1 MCLLIR
7 GEFMATS
14 EKKRVRIKATST
26 NQGGRPRTDLVDPF
40 SNELIVGK
48 VPKAKDGSLINDVA
62 KDQWQET
69 CKLLISR
76 KQLKRNHLPIILSL
90 CNAFAVTVMSDD
102 DLIRFNYTKINE
114 ETGQWVPAKHVV
126 QKTYNDIM
134 LRCMAILRLDPKNE
148 LYNSLAS
155 RTEEAKSQYLKTIQ
169 QTYDEF

>member
-1 MCLLIR
+1 
-7 GEFMATS
+7 MATS

-48 VPKAKDGSLINDVA
+48 GPKTKDGSLINDVA

-76 KQLKRNHLPIILSL
+76 KQLKRNHLPIVLSM

>member
-1 MCLLIR
+1 M
-7 GEFMATS
+7 TTTD
-14 EKKRVRIKATST
+14 KKRVRIKATST

-48 VPKAKDGSLINDVA
+48 VPKAKEGSLINDVA
-62 KDQWQET
+62 RDQWQET

-76 KQLKRNHLPIILSL
+76 KQLKRNHLPIVLSL

>member
-1 MCLLIR
+1 
-7 GEFMATS
+7 MATS

-62 KDQWQET
+62 KDYWQET

-76 KQLKRNHLPIILSL
+76 KQLKRNHLPIVLSM

-114 ETGQWVPAKHVV
+114 ETGQWFPAKHVV

>member
-1 MCLLIR
+1 
-7 GEFMATS
+7 MATS

-40 SNELIVGK
+40 SDELIVGK

-76 KQLKRNHLPIILSL
+76 KQLKRNHLPIVLSL

>member
-1 MCLLIR
+1 
-7 GEFMATS
+7 MATS

-62 KDQWQET
+62 KDKWQET

-76 KQLKRNHLPIILSL
+76 KQLKRNHLPIVLSM

-102 DLIRFNYTKINE
+102 DLIRFNFTKINE

>member
-1 MCLLIR
+1 
-7 GEFMATS
+7 MATS

-62 KDQWQET
+62 KDYWQET

-76 KQLKRNHLPIILSL
+76 KQLKRNHLPIVLSL

>member
-1 MCLLIR
+1 
-7 GEFMATS
+7 MATS

-76 KQLKRNHLPIILSL
+76 KQLKRNHLPIVLSI
-90 CNAFAVTVMSDD
+90 CNAFAVTVMSDN

>member
-1 MCLLIR
+1 
-7 GEFMATS
+7 MATS

-48 VPKAKDGSLINDVA
+48 VPKAKEGSLINDVA

-76 KQLKRNHLPIILSL
+76 KQLKRNHLPIVLSL

>member
-1 MCLLIR
+1 
-7 GEFMATS
+7 MATS

-48 VPKAKDGSLINDVA
+48 VPKAKEGSLINDVA

-76 KQLKRNHLPIILSL
+76 KQLKRNHLPIVLSM

>member
-1 MCLLIR
+1 
-7 GEFMATS
+7 MATS

-62 KDQWQET
+62 KDYWQET

-114 ETGQWVPAKHVV
+114 ETGQWDPAKHVV

>member
-1 MCLLIR
+1 
-7 GEFMATS
+7 MATS

-48 VPKAKDGSLINDVA
+48 VPKAKEGSLINDVA

-76 KQLKRNHLPIILSL
+76 KQLKRNHLPIVLSM

-102 DLIRFNYTKINE
+102 DLIRFNFTKINE

-126 QKTYNDIM
+126 QKTYNDII

>member
-1 MCLLIR
+1 M
-7 GEFMATS
+7 
-14 EKKRVRIKATST
+14 
-26 NQGGRPRTDLVDPF
+26 
-40 SNELIVGK
+40 IVGK

-76 KQLKRNHLPIILSL
+76 KQLKRNHLPIVLSM

>member
-1 MCLLIR
+1 
-7 GEFMATS
+7 MATS
-14 EKKRVRIKATST
+14 DKKRVRIKATST

-76 KQLKRNHLPIILSL
+76 KQLKRNHLPIVLSM

>member
-1 MCLLIR
+1 
-7 GEFMATS
+7 MATS

-76 KQLKRNHLPIILSL
+76 KQLKRNHLPIVLSM
-90 CNAFAVTVMSDD
+90 CNANGRKLV
-102 DLIRFNYTKINE
+102 NYLFP
-114 ETGQWVPAKHVV
+114 V
-126 QKTYNDIM
+126 
-134 LRCMAILRLDPKNE
+134 
-148 LYNSLAS
+148 NSLNA
-155 RTEEAKSQYLKTIQ
+155 I
-169 QTYDEF
+169 TYRLFSVCAMPLP

>member
-1 MCLLIR
+1 
-7 GEFMATS
+7 MATTD
-14 EKKRVRIKATST
+14 KKRVRIKATST

-62 KDQWQET
+62 KDYWQET

>member
-1 MCLLIR
+1 
-7 GEFMATS
+7 MATS

-62 KDQWQET
+62 KDYWQET

-76 KQLKRNHLPIILSL
+76 KQLKRNHLPIVLSL

-102 DLIRFNYTKINE
+102 DLIRFNFTKINE

>member
-1 MCLLIR
+1 
-7 GEFMATS
+7 MATS

-76 KQLKRNHLPIILSL
+76 KQLKRNHLPIVLSM

-102 DLIRFNYTKINE
+102 DLIRFNFTKINE

-134 LRCMAILRLDPKNE
+134 LRCMAILRLDP
-148 LYNSLAS
+148 
-155 RTEEAKSQYLKTIQ
+155 SQYLKTIQ

>member
-1 MCLLIR
+1 
-7 GEFMATS
+7 MATTD
-14 EKKRVRIKATST
+14 KKRVRIKATST

-62 KDQWQET
+62 KDYWQET

-76 KQLKRNHLPIILSL
+76 KQLKRNHLPIVLSL

>member
-1 MCLLIR
+1 
-7 GEFMATS
+7 MATS

-76 KQLKRNHLPIILSL
+76 KQLKRNHLPIVLSI

>member
-1 MCLLIR
+1 
-7 GEFMATS
+7 MATS
-14 EKKRVRIKATST
+14 DKKRVRIKATST

-76 KQLKRNHLPIILSL
+76 KQLKRNHLPIVLSL

>member
-1 MCLLIR
+1 
-7 GEFMATS
+7 MATS

-76 KQLKRNHLPIILSL
+76 KQLKRNHLPIVLSL

-102 DLIRFNYTKINE
+102 DLIRFNFTKINE

>member
-1 MCLLIR
+1 
-7 GEFMATS
+7 MATS

-76 KQLKRNHLPIILSL
+76 KQLKRNHLPIVLSM

>member
-1 MCLLIR
+1 
-7 GEFMATS
+7 MATS

-76 KQLKRNHLPIILSL
+76 KQLKRNHLPIVLSM
-90 CNAFAVTVMSDD
+90 CNAFAVTVMRDD
-102 DLIRFNYTKINE
+102 DLIRFNFTKINE

>member
-1 MCLLIR
+1 
-7 GEFMATS
+7 MATS

-76 KQLKRNHLPIILSL
+76 KQLKRNHLPIVLSM

-126 QKTYNDIM
+126 QKTYNDMM

>member
-1 MCLLIR
+1 
-7 GEFMATS
+7 MATS

-76 KQLKRNHLPIILSL
+76 KQLKRNHLPIVLSM

-102 DLIRFNYTKINE
+102 
-114 ETGQWVPAKHVV
+114 PAKHVV

>member
-1 MCLLIR
+1 
-7 GEFMATS
+7 MATS

-76 KQLKRNHLPIILSL
+76 KQLKRNHLPIVLSL

>member
-1 MCLLIR
+1 
-7 GEFMATS
+7 MATS

-62 KDQWQET
+62 KDYWQET

-76 KQLKRNHLPIILSL
+76 KQLKRNHLPIVLSM

-102 DLIRFNYTKINE
+102 DLIRFNFTKINE

-148 LYNSLAS
+148 VS
-155 RTEEAKSQYLKTIQ
+155 I
-169 QTYDEF
+169 

>member
-1 MCLLIR
+1 
-7 GEFMATS
+7 MATS

-40 SNELIVGK
+40 SNELIVGE
-48 VPKAKDGSLINDVA
+48 VPKAKNGSLINDVA
-62 KDQWQET
+62 KYQWQET

-76 KQLKRNHLPIILSL
+76 KQLKRNHLPIVLSM

-102 DLIRFNYTKINE
+102 DLIRFNFTKINE

-155 RTEEAKSQYLKTIQ
+155 RTEEAKSQYLKAIQ

>member
-1 MCLLIR
+1 
-7 GEFMATS
+7 MATS

-76 KQLKRNHLPIILSL
+76 KQLKRNHLPIVLSM

-102 DLIRFNYTKINE
+102 DLIRFNFTKINE

-126 QKTYNDIM
+126 QK

>member
-1 MCLLIR
+1 
-7 GEFMATS
+7 MATS

-62 KDQWQET
+62 KDYWQET

-76 KQLKRNHLPIILSL
+76 KQLKRNHLPIVLSM

>member
-1 MCLLIR
+1 
-7 GEFMATS
+7 MATS

-76 KQLKRNHLPIILSL
+76 KQLKRNHLPIVLSM

-102 DLIRFNYTKINE
+102 DLIRFNFTKINE
-114 ETGQWVPAKHVV
+114 ETGQWVPAKHLV

>member
-1 MCLLIR
+1 
-7 GEFMATS
+7 MATS

-76 KQLKRNHLPIILSL
+76 KQLKRNHLPIVLSL
-90 CNAFAVTVMSDD
+90 CNAFAVTVMSDN

>member
-1 MCLLIR
+1 
-7 GEFMATS
+7 MATS
-14 EKKRVRIKATST
+14 DKKRVRIKATST

-48 VPKAKDGSLINDVA
+48 VPKAKEGSLINDVA
-62 KDQWQET
+62 RDQWQET

-76 KQLKRNHLPIILSL
+76 KQLKRNHLPIVLSL

>member
-1 MCLLIR
+1 
-7 GEFMATS
+7 MATS

-76 KQLKRNHLPIILSL
+76 KQLKRNHLPIVLSM

-102 DLIRFNYTKINE
+102 DLIRFNFTKINE

>member
-1 MCLLIR
+1 
-7 GEFMATS
+7 MATS

-62 KDQWQET
+62 KDYWQET

-76 KQLKRNHLPIILSL
+76 KQLKRNHLPIVLSM

-102 DLIRFNYTKINE
+102 DLIRFNFTKINE

>member
-1 MCLLIR
+1 
-7 GEFMATS
+7 MATTD
-14 EKKRVRIKATST
+14 KKRVRIKATST

-76 KQLKRNHLPIILSL
+76 KQLKRNHLPIVLSL

>member
-1 MCLLIR
+1 M
-7 GEFMATS
+7 
-14 EKKRVRIKATST
+14 
-26 NQGGRPRTDLVDPF
+26 
-40 SNELIVGK
+40 
-48 VPKAKDGSLINDVA
+48 
-62 KDQWQET
+62 
-69 CKLLISR
+69 
-76 KQLKRNHLPIILSL
+76 

-102 DLIRFNYTKINE
+102 DLIRFNFTKINE

-126 QKTYNDIM
+126 QKM

>member
-1 MCLLIR
+1 
-7 GEFMATS
+7 MATS

-62 KDQWQET
+62 KDYWQET

>member
-1 MCLLIR
+1 MT
-7 GEFMATS
+7 TS

-48 VPKAKDGSLINDVA
+48 VPKAKEGSLINDVA

-76 KQLKRNHLPIILSL
+76 KQLKRNHLPIVLSM

-102 DLIRFNYTKINE
+102 DLIRFNFTKINE